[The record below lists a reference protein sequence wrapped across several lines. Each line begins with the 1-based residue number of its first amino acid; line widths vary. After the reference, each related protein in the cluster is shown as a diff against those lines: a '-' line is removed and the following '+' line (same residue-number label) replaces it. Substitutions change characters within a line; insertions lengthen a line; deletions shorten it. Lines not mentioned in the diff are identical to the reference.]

1 MRYLFSSLCICL
13 SLALSFSFFRS
24 LPLFFSAR
32 DLLVLV
38 SLSLS
43 FFTNFFLPSLKV
55 GLTLASDGET
65 SADMFDVPSISQTR
79 ATSENWPI

>member
-13 SLALSFSFFRS
+13 SLALSCS

-43 FFTNFFLPSLKV
+43 FFTNFFSPSPKV
-55 GLTLASDGET
+55 SLTLASDGET
-65 SADMFDVPSISQTR
+65 SADMFDVADSR
-79 ATSENWPI
+79 DK